1 MDIKKNKSDWETRK
15 TRLDRSGPRYNKH
28 SREILELGSYYNLE
42 PGSLTPYTE
51 EKDDIDARLAALDQ
65 KLMVHSLRILTLEN
79 AKGDNEKMEEGES
92 KHLPQHTHLNKGK
105 HDLFD
110 EWMDSTERLDAF
122 MIDKPTN
129 MEIDNKATNYMDED
143 PAILI
148 LREEGTYCVK
158 SLAK

>member
-1 MDIKKNKSDWETRK
+1 M
-15 TRLDRSGPRYNKH
+15 
-28 SREILELGSYYNLE
+28 
-42 PGSLTPYTE
+42 
-51 EKDDIDARLAALDQ
+51 AALDQ

-129 MEIDNKATNYMDED
+129 MEIDNEATDYMDED

-148 LREEGTYCVK
+148 LREEELIV
-158 SLAK
+158 LRA